1 MIGNT
6 QAFSLAAAMFLSVTV
21 GVDGLRAQ
29 VTGRWRLILSPSPA
43 SEING
48 DLRLAESAGKI
59 LGTLLLETSDSA
71 PNEVT
76 GTVPDADGQFE
87 FTVESSARRFV
98 GRILGDQMF
107 GTVFR
112 GDLSDGTG
120 WLAERVDTAA
130 ELYIP
135 LPKFRMR
142 QLVLAGERSMVT
154 IHGGWFAALDEA
166 GIDAD
171 EMLDTYVELAA
182 RSGVPAANEPILRT
196 YSYLQSM
203 ALWWRDSMLAAAQT
217 SLESVR
223 AGIQDDTTRARFDFL
238 FRPNGRWQLDIHQVA
253 AHRVQRKF
261 PHVTWDALRPALEL
275 PGVQHRPLPPHTAVA
290 QLLTYQLFV
299 LSRTDSAAFAT
310 RLAEI
315 RAVEAEA
322 AGVLE
327 RMLTGYAEAI
337 EWYPRAMRFLL
348 ETPWFEGRSP
358 ADLLLAGWPDQA
370 IDTAVPE
377 IRTRL
382 FGLPD
387 GAPRIRPSDSFVGM
401 LVEPLNW
408 TAGRWLVEQGSNALL
423 DALGRLPPEIEH
435 TMLASERGPFEVTSV
450 AQLRHDRSTGF
461 LEPENAIVIAPGYYP
476 VLALETVIHEWVHVL
491 QQRSRPLDTYARP
504 TADAVWL
511 YSPDPFV
518 AEGLAEWYTE
528 LVLRPIVQR
537 LPLFGL
543 GEAEKRASMAVSRP
557 DDPHLIGYQLFRLLQ
572 GAGSSSGELIDAAS
586 LSGQDV
592 NALLED
598 YSALF
603 PDLESRN
610 MRDRIF
616 SVGTVQRIVPEVMF
630 QIDGLSPLHLERR
643 LTPPTQ
649 DSP

>member
-1 MIGNT
+1 
-6 QAFSLAAAMFLSVTV
+6 V
-21 GVDGLRAQ
+21 
-29 VTGRWRLILSPSPA
+29 
-43 SEING
+43 
-48 DLRLAESAGKI
+48 
-59 LGTLLLETSDSA
+59 
-71 PNEVT
+71 
-76 GTVPDADGQFE
+76 
-87 FTVESSARRFV
+87 
-98 GRILGDQMF
+98 
-107 GTVFR
+107 
-112 GDLSDGTG
+112 
-120 WLAERVDTAA
+120 
-130 ELYIP
+130 
-135 LPKFRMR
+135 
-142 QLVLAGERSMVT
+142 
-154 IHGGWFAALDEA
+154 
-166 GIDAD
+166 
-171 EMLDTYVELAA
+171 
-182 RSGVPAANEPILRT
+182 
-196 YSYLQSM
+196 
-203 ALWWRDSMLAAAQT
+203 
-217 SLESVR
+217 
-223 AGIQDDTTRARFDFL
+223 
-238 FRPNGRWQLDIHQVA
+238 
-253 AHRVQRKF
+253 
-261 PHVTWDALRPALEL
+261 
-275 PGVQHRPLPPHTAVA
+275 
-290 QLLTYQLFV
+290 
-299 LSRTDSAAFAT
+299 AFAT

-348 ETPWFEGRSP
+348 ETPWLEGRSP

-586 LSGQDV
+586 L
-592 NALLED
+592 
-598 YSALF
+598 
-603 PDLESRN
+603 
-610 MRDRIF
+610 
-616 SVGTVQRIVPEVMF
+616 
-630 QIDGLSPLHLERR
+630 
-643 LTPPTQ
+643 
-649 DSP
+649 